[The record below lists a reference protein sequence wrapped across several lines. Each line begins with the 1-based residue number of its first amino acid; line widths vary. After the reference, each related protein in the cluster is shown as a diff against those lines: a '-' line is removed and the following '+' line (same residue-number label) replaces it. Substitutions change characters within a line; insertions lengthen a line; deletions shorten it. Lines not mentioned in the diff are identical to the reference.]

1 MALLSYEQI
10 GFYDC
15 KNMRRG
21 SRNVWIVTVTVAVS
35 LGELE
40 EAIKD
45 GEMAWL
51 QLRMGTQEAH

>member
-10 GFYDC
+10 GFYYC

-35 LGELE
+35 LDELE

-45 GEMAWL
+45 GEIA
-51 QLRMGTQEAH
+51 